1 MLKKIFKV
9 FLLVIASIILLIYVS
24 GYSYLFRAARLTYM
38 KGENSSTIDDGKYF
52 PSKIISK
59 GQPKRWPTD
68 DLYNKIKLTNSLKK
82 HLEETETT
90 AFLVVKNGKIFQV
103 SYNKELGLLAGRVE

>member
-68 DLYNKIKLTNSLKK
+68 DFYNKIKLTNSLKNILK
-82 HLEETETT
+82 KQKRQL
-90 AFLVVKNGKIFQV
+90 FW
-103 SYNKELGLLAGRVE
+103 